1 MNDSHT
7 SHDGTSHGSHKSY
20 TVGLILSIALTLAA
34 FGVVMLGKFS
44 ILATAITVIV
54 TAVVQVLVQLILFMH
69 LEFRTQQGRYRQP
82 LEDGAAVASILR
94 QDRQTEGETTDQ
106 QQERPDQHER

>member
-1 MNDSHT
+1 MNDRHT

-69 LEFRTQQGRYRQP
+69 LEFRTQQGR
-82 LEDGAAVASILR
+82 ESGGFFVFTAVIIGLIVGGSLWIMHHLR
-94 QDRQTEGETTDQ
+94 LNLM
-106 QQERPDQHER
+106 